1 MSRSKLNPLLPIGL
15 LMLGAGLL
23 LHIWMHGDYAQS
35 ASGFLLGLSV
45 VFILFGFLSQKR
57 GALS

>member
-1 MSRSKLNPLLPIGL
+1 MSRSQLNRLLPIGL

-23 LHIWMHGDYAQS
+23 LHIWMPGDYAES
-35 ASGFLLGLSV
+35 ASGFLLGISA
-45 VFILFGFLSQKR
+45 VFIVFGFLRQKR